1 MSKAGVEEGP
11 WKPDFL
17 DISISFK
24 KGYAQIT
31 DQVFSVFNVSR
42 QRDGIPF

>member
-24 KGYAQIT
+24 KGYKYYACYIQLHSGLF
-31 DQVFSVFNVSR
+31 QQER
-42 QRDGIPF
+42 R